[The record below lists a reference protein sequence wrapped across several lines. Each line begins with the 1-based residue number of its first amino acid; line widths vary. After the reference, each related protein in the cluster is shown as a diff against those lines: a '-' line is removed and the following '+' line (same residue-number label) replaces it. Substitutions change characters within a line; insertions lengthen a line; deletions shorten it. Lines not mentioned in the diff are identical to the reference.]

1 MAWELRNVRKT
12 FGAILANDNVSL
24 GLRAGQIHGLVG
36 ENGSGKSTLIRT
48 LCGVHRPDSGA
59 VLRAGRPVQLDS
71 PLAARALGIA
81 TVFQEFSLIPDLTV
95 AENVWL
101 GRWRGGAGRVDWRA
115 MHATA
120 RGVLDGIGIDIA
132 TDALVR
138 DLSKARQQMIE
149 IAKAM
154 AAQANLFVLDEP
166 TTALGM
172 READHLHDLLRRMR
186 DHGAA
191 ILYIS
196 HRLDELVRLSD
207 VVTVM
212 RNGRVVSTAD
222 TTPLEVD
229 GIVTLMIGEEV
240 REHYGKAPATAGE
253 PLLEVR
259 DLSTAHGVRG
269 VSFTLHRGEVL
280 GLGGMLG
287 AGRSEIAR
295 ALFGVDRLTSGEIR
309 RNGARLELRRPAD
322 AIAAGIAFLT
332 EDRKIDG
339 LFPNFTGAQ
348 NITVATLHRHDRG
361 LWLDLE
367 NERRESR
374 AVIERLQV
382 APHAERALVD
392 GLSGGNQQKLLLGR
406 WLGTDADVFIL
417 DEPTQGIDV
426 GAKVAI
432 YRLINELTGA
442 GKGVILIS
450 SDDKELL
457 SMSDRIAVVRRGRIV
472 RFARPDELSKADL
485 LVTPIE
491 HMDAR

>member
-12 FGAILANDNVSL
+12 FGAILANDDVSL
-24 GLRAGQIHGLVG
+24 GLQAGQIHGLVG
-36 ENGSGKSTLIRT
+36 ENGSGKSTMIRT
-48 LCGVHRPDSGA
+48 LCGVHRPESGT

-101 GRWRGGAGRVDWRA
+101 GRWPGGAGRVDWRA
-115 MHATA
+115 LHSTA
-120 RGVLDGIGIDIA
+120 RGVLDGIGIDVA
-132 TDALVR
+132 TNKLVR
-138 DLSKARQQMIE
+138 DLPKAQQQMIE

-166 TTALGM
+166 TTALGV
-172 READHLHDLLRRMR
+172 REANHLHDLLRRMR
-186 DHGAA
+186 DNGAA

-212 RNGRVVSTAD
+212 RNGRVVSPAGA
-222 TTPLEVD
+222 TPLDVD
-229 GIVTLMIGEEV
+229 GIVRLMIGEEL
-240 REHYGKAPATAGE
+240 REHYGKARATTGE

-280 GLGGMLG
+280 GLGGVLG

-295 ALFGVDRLTSGEIR
+295 ALFGVDRLTGGEIR
-309 RNGARLELRRPAD
+309 RNEARLELRRPAD
-322 AIAAGIAFLT
+322 AIAAGIALLT

-339 LFPNFTGAQ
+339 LFSNFTGAQ
-348 NITVATLHRHDRG
+348 NITVATLQRYDRG

-367 NERRESR
+367 RERCASR
-374 AVIERLQV
+374 AAIERLHV

-442 GKGVILIS
+442 GKGVVLIS

-472 RFARPDELSKADL
+472 RFARPDELSKTDL
-485 LVTPIE
+485 LVVPVE
-491 HMDAR
+491 HMDA